1 MTDLREL
8 QIEVFR
14 EYVKNGYLEEWTSNI
29 NSTQKKFSIA
39 ELGLVMTEI
48 SEAIEEIRK
57 HKTDRDKLALAEIEL
72 EKNNW
77 GKGGKEEALR
87 ELDLKQLENLKKD
100 LEKTKFKKEIL

>member
-57 HKTDRDKLALAEIEL
+57 HKTDRDKLGEECADVIIRVMNFMSRNKLDLDIAIWK
-72 EKNNW
+72 KNSLNL
-77 GKGGKEEALR
+77 KRNHLHGKEV
-87 ELDLKQLENLKKD
+87 
-100 LEKTKFKKEIL
+100 